1 MVTDFTEFINFLIY
15 VNYFKNHA
23 KVYEGLLPVEASV
36 GRLYGHSYCII
47 YWT

>member
-1 MVTDFTEFINFLIY
+1 VT
-15 VNYFKNHA
+15 YFKNHA

-36 GRLYGHSYCII
+36 GGYMNIATVFI